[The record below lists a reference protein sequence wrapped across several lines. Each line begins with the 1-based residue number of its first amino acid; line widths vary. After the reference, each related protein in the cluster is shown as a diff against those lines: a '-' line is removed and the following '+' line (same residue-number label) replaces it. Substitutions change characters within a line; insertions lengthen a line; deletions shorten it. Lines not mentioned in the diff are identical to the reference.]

1 MTSIPAFIKQIP
13 SDSRNFVAVS
23 SLFYPGAVNA
33 INTTT
38 GALTQAT
45 WAVNPIPGTWGNN
58 GAISLGNVGQSSL
71 NAGGKLRDMGK
82 TYVSSGRTFR
92 KVQAI
97 VPNTQTQS
105 TFGVGGQVAAN
116 PNQEYYTGY
125 IELGWEGAGVPA
137 PVARAP

>member
-1 MTSIPAFIKQIP
+1 MTSVPAVLKQIP

-23 SLFYPGAVNA
+23 SLTYFGCVNA
-33 INTTT
+33 LNTTT

-45 WAVNPIPGTWGNN
+45 WARDPNIYSGAFSIGTS
-58 GAISLGNVGQSSL
+58 GASSL

-82 TYVSSGRTFR
+82 TYVSSSRTFR

-105 TFGVGGQVAAN
+105 TFGVGGAVASN